1 MWTDCL
7 FTEQFHSAYITVLQ
21 AVATTLISISVAVF
35 TLSSSFLV
43 SKVEG
48 IDKIVSAIENG
59 GISISTQKRI
69 RDVHGFVEKMK
80 SVTINALIALPL
92 AIIGFIAYVTF
103 SFWRIPCWE
112 LTAII
117 PLIVSMVYISISLTK
132 LIKWYYK
139 FHKHH

>member
-1 MWTDCL
+1 MLTDCL
-7 FTEQFHSAYITVLQ
+7 LTEQFHSAYIDVLQ
-21 AVATTLISISVAVF
+21 AVSTTLISISVAVF

-69 RDVHGFVEKMK
+69 RDVHGFVDKMK

-92 AIIGFIAYVTF
+92 ALLGFVAYIVF
-103 SFWRIPCWE
+103 SFWWIKFWE
-112 LTAII
+112 LSAII
-117 PLIVSMVYISISLTK
+117 PLTGSLVYITISLTK